1 MTMNLQN
8 DHTKIKNDI
17 TVAENRIIDL
27 KTRRDMLDTAIMEA
41 LKEKRKVDKL
51 NMELEEKISGRNVT
65 EAMQKQRHKN
75 EERKMRI

>member
-1 MTMNLQN
+1 MNLQN

-27 KTRRDMLDTAIMEA
+27 KTRRDMLDAAIMEA